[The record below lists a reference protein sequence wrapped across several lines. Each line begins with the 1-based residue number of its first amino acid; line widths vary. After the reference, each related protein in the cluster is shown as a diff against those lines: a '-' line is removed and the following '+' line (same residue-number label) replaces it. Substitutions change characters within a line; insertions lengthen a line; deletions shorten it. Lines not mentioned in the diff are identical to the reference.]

1 MRAAFLLGLALV
13 AQQVMAAEPPD
24 DDEIVTDRPDFVESS
39 NVVGKGRVQIETSVA
54 LERNRNAGTRER
66 SVLTPTLLRVG
77 VSDTIELRAETDGR
91 LRYRSDGPDGAL
103 RQRGYT
109 DTAIGLKWH
118 ARDEEGSM
126 PSVGFLLHADL
137 ASGSSA
143 FRGQGVRP
151 SLRMAAEWELPDD
164 YSLGIM
170 PGVIR
175 DRNDRGEHAVN
186 GIFGIVLGKSWTASF
201 RTFVELSAPQIARS
215 RNGGTQATLDVGGA
229 WLLARNC
236 QIDLAYSR
244 GLTRETPDHYVT
256 IGFSY
261 KL

>member
-1 MRAAFLLGLALV
+1 MRTAFLLALALM
-13 AQQVMAAEPPD
+13 AQQAMAAE

-39 NVVGKGRVQIETSVA
+39 NVVGKGRLQLETSVA

-77 VSDTIELRAETDGR
+77 VSDTLELRAETDGR

-103 RQRGYT
+103 RQNGYT

-126 PSVGFLLHADL
+126 PSIGFLLHADL
-137 ASGSSA
+137 ASGSRA

-151 SLRMAAEWELPDD
+151 SLRMAAEWELPND

-175 DRNDRGEHAVN
+175 DRNEQGGHAVN
-186 GIFGIVLGKSWTASF
+186 GIFGIVLGKSWTERF
-201 RTFVELSAPQIARS
+201 RTFVELSAPQIARGK
-215 RNGGTQATLDVGGA
+215 NGGTQATFDVGGA
-229 WLLARNC
+229 WLLSRNC
-236 QIDLAYSR
+236 QVDLAYSR